1 MRMRYSQEADAIY
14 IRLNENKIVNSDE
27 ISDGLIADY
36 DENGNVV
43 GIEILWASEK
53 ADIDQLIIQSF
64 NKVMVESAV
73 NAKVA

>member
-14 IRLNENKIVNSDE
+14 IRFNENKIVNSDE
-27 ISDGLIADY
+27 ISDNIIADY
-36 DENGNVV
+36 DENGNLV

-53 ADIDQLIIQSF
+53 ADINQLIIQSF
-64 NKVMVESAV
+64 NKVMIESDV

>member
-14 IRLNENKIVNSDE
+14 IRFRENKIANSDE
-27 ISDGLIADY
+27 LSDGVIADY
-36 DENGNVV
+36 DENGDIV

-53 ADIDQLIIQSF
+53 ADLDQLIIQAF